1 MIRQEAELA
10 VSKMISI
17 PNYIFFHQL
26 NTKTWLF
33 YQISFIS
40 YCFDT
45 SWPFSYVLET
55 ATPKVPAEKD
65 QPVNK
70 TEKKKKK
77 ADKSGTMAESGA
89 QIVNA

>member
-1 MIRQEAELA
+1 MI
-10 VSKMISI
+10 ID
-17 PNYIFFHQL
+17 FTL
-26 NTKTWLF
+26 NNDYL
-33 YQISFIS
+33 IN
-40 YCFDT
+40 
-45 SWPFSYVLET
+45 WPFSYVLAT